1 MGRHHRRQVCRGH
14 HQDIRPRRFP
24 SLNAHCGV
32 LEHQAVLRGD
42 TQASGCGEKDIRRR
56 FGCADFRVIGRDD
69 IAIVTNITSVIS
81 KETGVT
87 LRSLNI
93 DSVDGI
99 FQGNFTVMVR
109 DTTALNM
116 LTKKINA
123 VKGVKTVER
132 LNS

>member
-1 MGRHHRRQVCRGH
+1 M
-14 HQDIRPRRFP
+14 F
-24 SLNAHCGV
+24 S
-32 LEHQAVLRGD
+32 
-42 TQASGCGEKDIRRR
+42 R
-56 FGCADFRVIGRDD
+56 FGYRIIQAKWSGKGDNGYIVTLRVIGRDD

-93 DSVDGI
+93 DSVDG
-99 FQGNFTVMVR
+99 NFTVMVR